1 MYRSGNKLRL
11 SFNAPVTLAFVG
23 VCFAA
28 QLLNVLTGGASNRLV
43 FSVYRSPLLNPLTWV
58 RSFCHVFGHA
68 DWSHLMGNMIYILIL
83 GPMLEEKYGAKNLA
97 LVIVVTALS
106 TGVFSQLLFPR
117 VMLLG
122 ASGVVFAF
130 ILMSSITV
138 REDHTIPLTFVLVAL
153 IYLGQ
158 QVLQGLFT
166 RDNVSQSTHLIGGA
180 VGSVFGFLLNR
191 KPWKK

>member
-1 MYRSGNKLRL
+1 MNRFGSRLRL
-11 SFNAPVTLAFVG
+11 SLNAPVTLAFVG
-23 VCFAA
+23 VCFVA
-28 QLLNVLTGGASNRLV
+28 QLLNVLTMGASNRLV
-43 FSVYRSPLLNPLTWV
+43 FSVYRSSLADPLTYV
-58 RSFCHVFGHA
+58 RSLFHVFGHA
-68 DWSHLMGNMIYILIL
+68 DWNHLMGNMIYILIL

-97 LVIVVTALS
+97 LVIAVTALV

-138 REDHTIPLTFVLVAL
+138 REDGAIPLTFVLVAL
-153 IYLGQ
+153 LYLGQ

-166 RDNVSQSTHLIGGA
+166 RDSVSQSTHLIGGA
-180 VGSVFGFLLNR
+180 VGSVFGFLLN
-191 KPWKK
+191 KQPWKR

>member
-1 MYRSGNKLRL
+1 MNRFGSRLRL
-11 SFNAPVTLAFVG
+11 SLNAPVTLAFVG
-23 VCFAA
+23 VCFLA
-28 QLLNVLTGGASNRLV
+28 QLLNVLTMGASNRLV
-43 FSVYRSPLLNPLTWV
+43 FSVYRSSLADPLTYV
-58 RSFCHVFGHA
+58 RSLFHVFGHA
-68 DWSHLMGNMIYILIL
+68 DWNHLMGNMIYILIL

-97 LVIVVTALS
+97 LVIAVTALV

-138 REDHTIPLTFVLVAL
+138 REDGAIPLTFVLVAL
-153 IYLGQ
+153 LYLGQ

-166 RDNVSQSTHLIGGA
+166 QDSVSQSTHLIGGA
-180 VGSVFGFLLNR
+180 VGSVFGFLLN
-191 KPWKK
+191 KQPWKR

>member
-1 MYRSGNKLRL
+1 MNRFGRRLRL
-11 SFNAPVTLAFVG
+11 SLNAPVTLSFVG
-23 VCFAA
+23 VCFLA
-28 QLLNVLTGGASNRLV
+28 QLLNVLTMGASNRLV
-43 FSVYRSPLLNPLTWV
+43 FSVYRSSLADPLTYV
-58 RSFCHVFGHA
+58 RSLFHVFGHA
-68 DWSHLMGNMIYILIL
+68 DWNHLMGNMIYILIL

-97 LVIVVTALS
+97 LVIAVTALV

-138 REDHTIPLTFVLVAL
+138 REDGAIPLTFVLVAL
-153 IYLGQ
+153 LYLGQ

-166 RDNVSQSTHLIGGA
+166 RDSVSQSTHLIGGA
-180 VGSVFGFLLNR
+180 VGSVFGFLLN
-191 KPWKK
+191 KQPWKR

>member
-1 MYRSGNKLRL
+1 MYRPGSRLRISL
-11 SFNAPVTLAFVG
+11 NAPVTLAFVG
-23 VCFAA
+23 VCLAA
-28 QLLNVLTGGASNRLV
+28 QLLNALTGGAGNRLV

-68 DWSHLMGNMIYILIL
+68 DWSHLMGNMIYILLL
-83 GPMLEEKYGAKNLA
+83 GPMLEEKYGAKNMI
-97 LVIVVTALS
+97 LVIAVTALA

-138 REDHTIPLTFVLVAL
+138 REDGAIPLTFVLVAVL
-153 IYLGQ
+153 YLGQ

-166 RDNVSQSTHLIGGA
+166 RDSVSQSTHLIGGA
-180 VGSVFGFLLNR
+180 VGTAAGFLLSR
-191 KPWKK
+191 KK

>member
-1 MYRSGNKLRL
+1 MNRFGSRLRL
-11 SFNAPVTLAFVG
+11 SLNAPVTLAFVG
-23 VCFAA
+23 VCFLA
-28 QLLNVLTGGASNRLV
+28 QLLNVLTRGASNRLV
-43 FSVYRSPLLNPLTWV
+43 FSVYRSSLADPLTYV
-58 RSFCHVFGHA
+58 RSLFHVFGHA
-68 DWSHLMGNMIYILIL
+68 DWNHLMGNMIYILIL

-97 LVIVVTALS
+97 LVIAVTALV

-138 REDHTIPLTFVLVAL
+138 REDGAIPLTFVLVAVL
-153 IYLGQ
+153 YLGQ

-166 RDNVSQSTHLIGGA
+166 RDSVSQSTHLIGGA
-180 VGSVFGFLLNR
+180 VGSVFGFLLN
-191 KPWKK
+191 KQPWKR